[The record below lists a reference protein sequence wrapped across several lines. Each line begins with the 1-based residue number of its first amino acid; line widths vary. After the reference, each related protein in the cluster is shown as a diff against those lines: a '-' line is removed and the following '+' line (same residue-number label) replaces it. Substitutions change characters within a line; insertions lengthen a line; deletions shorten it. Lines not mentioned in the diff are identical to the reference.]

1 MGRTKK
7 CTQATRLAR
16 FNKGKQ
22 FIDAAAIIEEDA
34 DEQDLIDAYITLCV
48 HAGIAA
54 ADVIC
59 CARLGEHARGDSH
72 DEAVPLLR
80 KIDNKAASDLK
91 TLLDMKTPASYS
103 DAPMSVAKR
112 RQAKRAAERLMDIAR
127 QEA

>member
-34 DEQDLIDAYITLCV
+34 DEQDLIDAYITLC
-48 HAGIAA
+48 
-54 ADVIC
+54 
-59 CARLGEHARGDSH
+59 DSH
-72 DEAVPLLR
+72 DEAVPLLH

-112 RQAKRAAERLMDIAR
+112 HQAKRAAERLMDIAR